1 MKTITKG
8 EDWFHLFQKGDESAF
23 KEVFDKYYRSI
34 TYYALKILHDDSYAE
49 DISSEAFRKAWE
61 NRSKFETTKHL
72 ENFLYLVARNSCIS
86 YLRSDRVIESTQK
99 EWTKLSAD
107 EEKEDSPVDLE
118 RVQARLLEMIYKKM
132 EQLPGGDVL
141 RMSFIEGKS
150 TKQIAHEL
158 DMTDNNVYIIKSRS
172 LKVLR
177 TMLSK
182 NEWMFFVLL
191 FLNHKL

>member
-8 EDWFHLFQKGDESAF
+8 KDWFHLFREGDENAF
-23 KEVFDKYYRSI
+23 KEVFQKYYRSI

-61 NRSKFETTKHL
+61 NRSKFETPKHL

-86 YLRSDRVIESTQK
+86 YLRSDKVTESTQK
-99 EWTKLSAD
+99 EWTNIHTAK
-107 EEKEDSPVDLE
+107 EENSPIDLE
-118 RVQARLLEMIYKKM
+118 RVQTRMLEIIYEKM
-132 EQLPGGDVL
+132 QQLPGGDVL

-150 TKQIAHEL
+150 TKEIAQEL
-158 DMTDNNVYIIKSRS
+158 EITENNVYIIKSRS

-177 TMLSK
+177 SMLSK

-191 FLNHKL
+191 FLHS